1 MAAPAQQDMNAPL
14 TANAH
19 MPPGGVAAEGPHLPS
34 GFSIWVPTAPASES
48 NFEITGSEF
57 SQVLELMVAPGETI
71 TSEPGTMLY
80 MSPGMGLDAD
90 MGGCGQGCKRC
101 CCAGESM
108 FRLHLKNNTNANEK
122 VAVTPRFP
130 AKIIPVDLRYYS
142 GMVFNRGAFL
152 AALGTDW
159 RVDIRAVS
167 SAGVCCCG
175 GQGLFLNT
183 LHGSGMAF
191 LNAGG
196 TVLTKVLAPGEEMII
211 DKHGLLAMEST
222 VTMDIR
228 RTGGF
233 LVCCCAGQGLF
244 NTVLKGPGFVMVHSM
259 SLGRLRAAV
268 GGGGGGNNGQANAG
282 GGS

>member
-1 MAAPAQQDMNAPL
+1 MEGSALGRPVQQDMTAPL
-14 TANAH
+14 RPNREED
-19 MPPGGVAAEGPHLPS
+19 GRQLVS
-34 GFSIWVPTAPASES
+34 GFHIWTPTAPAPSS

-57 SQVLELMVAPGETI
+57 SQVLEVAVGPNELI
-71 TSEPGTMLY
+71 TAEPGTMLY

-108 FRLHLKNNTNANEK
+108 FRLHLKNTTDRIEK

-130 AKIIPVDLRYYS
+130 AKIVPVDLRQHD
-142 GMVFNRGAFL
+142 GLVFNRGAFL
-152 AALGTDW
+152 AALGKDW
-159 RVDIRAVS
+159 RVDIRRVS
-167 SAGVCCCG
+167 TAGVCCFG

-183 LHGSGMAF
+183 LHGHGMVF

-196 TVLTKVLAPGEEMII
+196 TVLTKVLAPGEEII
-211 DKHGLLAMEST
+211 VDKHGVLAFENT
-222 VTMDIR
+222 VTMGIR
-228 RTGGF
+228 STGGF
-233 LVCCCAGQGLF
+233 MVCCCAGQGLF
-244 NTVLKGPGFVMVHSM
+244 NTVLTGPGFVMVHSM

-268 GGGGGGNNGQANAG
+268 GAPGGANNSQANQG